1 MSSAVHLE
9 PARLSRRRLLQGG
22 LALGALAGLSGC
34 GSAFAS
40 GVAGTPLG
48 SQTLT
53 YWNLFGGG
61 DGARM
66 QTMQQVYAAAHGG
79 PDSLQA
85 ATFTW
90 GNPYYTKVAL
100 ATLGGQPSDVA
111 VAHLTRQ
118 KNLARA
124 GLITEITPDMLA
136 LVGLKAADFSAA
148 AWNNAKVDDRT
159 YCVPIDTH
167 PFVLYYNRA
176 VCEKAGLLESD
187 GSLKPIRGTK
197 GWEDALRAAKEVTG
211 AYGAAI
217 ATVGDQATCWR
228 WYQTLYSQR
237 DGATGWLSDGGAR
250 ITPNRELSLD
260 TLAWMQSLT
269 ASGLMPTTT
278 DYEGSQTLMFTG
290 QAGFYLQ
297 GEWEITTAEDIEGLD
312 FGMQPVPQFYDR
324 QVQQADSHTFVLP
337 SKPRTDDQVRRA
349 MEFIKVMVDE
359 GLTWAKGGHV
369 PTYRPIL
376 ESAAYRELKPQSNYA
391 GAAERVVYDDEAWYS
406 GSGSNFENTLGAQIG
421 LVLQGLATPEQAMG
435 TATDQLTTYANTKSP
450 L

>member
-9 PARLSRRRLLQGG
+9 PARWSRRRLLQGG

-40 GVAGTPLG
+40 GVAGTPL
-48 SQTLT
+48 SAQTLT

-66 QTMQQVYAAAHGG
+66 QTMQQVYATAHGG
-79 PDSLQA
+79 PDALQA

-100 ATLGGQPSDVA
+100 ATLGGQTCDVA

-124 GLITEITPDMLA
+124 GIIDEITDDMLA
-136 LVGLKAADFSAA
+136 LVGLKPGDFSQA
-148 AWNNAKVDDRT
+148 AWENAKVDGKT

-167 PFVLYYNRA
+167 PFVLYYNRK
-176 VCEKAGLLESD
+176 VCDQAGLLESD
-187 GSLKPIRGTK
+187 GSLKPIRGTQ
-197 GWEDALRAAKEVTG
+197 GWEEALTAAKEVTG
-211 AYGAAI
+211 AYGAAV

-228 WYQTLYSQR
+228 WFQTLYSQR
-237 DGATGWLSDGGAR
+237 DGATGWLGAGGSEL
-250 ITPNRELSLD
+250 TPNRELSLD
-260 TLAWMQSLT
+260 TLTWIQGLT
-269 ASGLMPTTT
+269 KNGLMPTTT

-290 QAGFYLQ
+290 QSAFYLQ
-297 GEWEITTAEDIEGLD
+297 GEWEITTAEDVEGLD

-324 QVQQADSHTFVLP
+324 QIQQADSHTFVLP
-337 SKPRTDDQVRRA
+337 RKARTDAEVERA
-349 MEFIKVMVDE
+349 MQFIKVMLDE

-376 ESAAYRELKPQSNYA
+376 ESAQYKELKPQSNYA

-406 GSGSNFENTLGAQIG
+406 GSGSNFENTIGAQIG
-421 LVLQGLATPEQAMG
+421 LVLQGLVTPQEAFDTTM
-435 TATDQLTTYANTKSP
+435 DQLTTYANTKSP